1 MTTAFFHVSG
11 DRTPSVQRANPRR
24 GRLRGTS
31 GLFLKLFAEEANS
44 YDEHGGNNQE
54 GERASSNMVD
64 MGKQ

>member
-1 MTTAFFHVSG
+1 MFPGTAHPF
-11 DRTPSVQRANPRR
+11 VQQANPRR

-44 YDEHGGNNQE
+44 NDEHGGNNEEDQ
-54 GERASSNMVD
+54 RAPSNMVD